1 MLAYFTAEGRGAAD
15 RLLAELARD
24 LQARGLRLAGV
35 IQINREKSA
44 ERHCDMD
51 LIVLGHDH
59 QVRIS
64 QDLGPMARG
73 CRLDPQGLETAVG
86 LVMADLGRKP
96 DLLPDLLIVNK
107 FGKSESDGRGFRPCI
122 AEALGCGV
130 PVLTAVT
137 HANRAAF
144 VEFAGELAQGLPDN
158 LADLRDWVFAQQQS
172 RFART
177 G

>member
-15 RLLAELARD
+15 RLLADLARD
-24 LQARGLRLAGV
+24 LQARGLNLAGV

-44 ERHCDMD
+44 DRHCDMD
-51 LIVLGHDH
+51 LVVLGHDH

-64 QDLGPMARG
+64 QDLGPLARG

-86 LVMADLGRKP
+86 LVMADLGHK
-96 DLLPDLLIVNK
+96 PDLLIVNK
-107 FGKSESDGRGFRPCI
+107 FGKSESEGRGFRPCI
-122 AEALGCGV
+122 ADAMLNDI

-137 HANRAAF
+137 QGNLAAF
-144 VEFAGELAQGLPDN
+144 LDFADGFAHALPAD
-158 LADLRDWVFAQQQS
+158 LADLCDWALSCRHLRLS
-172 RFART
+172 RA